1 MASLKEIKNRISSV
15 KNTKKITT
23 AMKMIASSKLHRA
36 QAAITRFLPYQQ
48 KLDSI
53 LTNLLSSDTGYESP
67 FIQKREIKK
76 IAIVVFASN
85 SSLCGAYNANVI
97 KEFNAAYTKRRGE
110 LGKEDILLYPVGKK
124 IADALKK
131 QNLEVQGDY
140 REMADKPDYQ
150 AVQYLAKELI
160 TKYVAKEIDE
170 VVLIY
175 HHFISTGS
183 QKLLNVPFLPFDL
196 EQKHGSQQNEQDS
209 TLHVQTDYILEP
221 SKEEILESLIPTVL
235 YSHLYAALLDANA
248 SEHAARTMAMQIAS
262 DNADELV
269 QDLTI
274 QYNKSRQQA
283 VTNELLD
290 IIGGASAL
298 Q

>member
-1 MASLKEIKNRISSV
+1 MASLKEIKNRIGSV
-15 KNTKKITT
+15 KSTKKITS
-23 AMKMIASSKLHRA
+23 AMKMIASSKLHKA
-36 QAAITRFLPYQQ
+36 QAAINNFLPYQQ

-53 LTNLLSSDTGYESP
+53 LTNLLASDTSYESP
-67 FIQKREIKK
+67 FIQKRETTKV
-76 IAIVVFASN
+76 AIVAFASN
-85 SSLCGAYNANVI
+85 SSLAGAYNSNVI
-97 KEFNAAYTKRRGE
+97 KEFNATYAEYSH
-110 LGKEDILLYPVGKK
+110 LGMENILLYPVGKK
-124 IADALKK
+124 ITDAIKK
-131 QNLEVQGDY
+131 RGLNAEGDY
-140 REMADKPDYQ
+140 REMADKPSYQ
-150 AVQYLAKELI
+150 AVQELAKELI
-160 TKYVAKEIDE
+160 SKFVAKEIDN
-170 VVLIY
+170 VILIY
-175 HHFISTGS
+175 HHFVSTGV
-183 QKLLNVPFLPFDL
+183 QKLLIVPFLPFDL
-196 EQKHGSQQNEQDS
+196 DQKHGSINTENVES
-209 TLHVQTDYILEP
+209 KTVHTDYILEP

-235 YSHLYAALLDANA
+235 YSRLYAALLDANA

>member
-1 MASLKEIKNRISSV
+1 MASLKEIKNRIGSV
-15 KNTKKITT
+15 KSTKKITS
-23 AMKMIASSKLHRA
+23 AMKMIASSKLHKA
-36 QAAITRFLPYQQ
+36 QVAINNFLPYQQ
-48 KLDSI
+48 KLDAI
-53 LTNLLSSDTGYESP
+53 LTNLLSSDTSYESP
-67 FIQKREIKK
+67 FIQKRETKRV
-76 IAIVVFASN
+76 AIVVFASN
-85 SSLCGAYNANVI
+85 SSLAGAYNSNVI
-97 KEFNAAYTKRRGE
+97 KDFNATYAKKVQE
-110 LGKEDILLYPVGKK
+110 LGKDNILIYPVGKK
-124 IADALKK
+124 IADAVRKK
-131 QNLEVQGDY
+131 GLQAEGDY
-140 REMADKPDYQ
+140 KDMADKPSYQ
-150 AVQYLAKELI
+150 AVQDLAKVI
-160 TKYVAKEIDE
+160 IAKYVNKEIDG

-196 EQKHGSQQNEQDS
+196 NQKHDAVEAVKEH
-209 TLHVQTDYILEP
+209 TETDYILEP

-235 YSHLYAALLDANA
+235 YARLYAALLDANA

-262 DNADELV
+262 DNADELI

-298 Q
+298 QG

>member
-1 MASLKEIKNRISSV
+1 MASLKEIKNRIGSV
-15 KNTKKITT
+15 KSTKKITS

-36 QAAITRFLPYQQ
+36 QAAINNFLPYQQ

-53 LTNLLSSDTGYESP
+53 LTNLLASDMSYESP
-67 FIQKREIKK
+67 FIQKRETKRL
-76 IAIVVFASN
+76 AIVVFASN
-85 SSLCGAYNANVI
+85 SSLAGAYNSNVI
-97 KEFNAAYTKRRGE
+97 KEFNVTYAKHKE
-110 LGKEDILLYPVGKK
+110 LGKENILLYPVGKK
-124 IADALKK
+124 IADALRK
-131 QNLEVQGDY
+131 QGLTSQGDY
-140 REMADKPDYQ
+140 REMADKPSYQ
-150 AVQYLAKELI
+150 AVQDLAKELI
-160 TKYVAKEIDE
+160 AKYVAKEIDG
-170 VVLIY
+170 VILIY
-175 HHFISTGS
+175 HHFVSTGT
-183 QKLLNVPFLPFDL
+183 QRLQTVPFLPFDL
-196 EQKHGSQQNEQDS
+196 EQKHSVNTVETDS
-209 TLHVQTDYILEP
+209 STVQTDYILEP

-235 YSHLYAALLDANA
+235 YSRLYAALLDANA
-248 SEHAARTMAMQIAS
+248 SEHAARTIAMQIAS